1 MMLITKTPMLRS
13 RSADDEAQ
21 PTSHRALVAAAAR
34 LLTIGDRPDRA
45 AFLAR
50 ALNGLADVV
59 PALGVRTLDEAVRA
73 SSDYEALSDAVNSPD
88 VATAWQASDP
98 LAAARQRE
106 VVMKRQLLESE
117 GGALTVAEV
126 AKRLGI
132 SKQAIDKR
140 RRAGKLLA
148 LETSR
153 GFLYP
158 AWQFGDDRVLPG
170 MERVL
175 GALDAPPWTQAS
187 WFLTCDSRLGDLRP
201 IDVLRHC
208 EAERVE
214 RAAAAYGEQGA
225 A

>member
-1 MMLITKTPMLRS
+1 MLRS
-13 RSADDEAQ
+13 KSADHEPQ
-21 PTSHRALVAAAAR
+21 QTSHRALVAAAAR
-34 LLTIGDRPDRA
+34 LLTTGDRPDRA

-59 PALGVRTLDEAVRA
+59 SALGVRTLDEAVHA
-73 SSDYEALSDAVNSPD
+73 SSDYEALLDAVNSPD
-88 VATAWQASDP
+88 VATAWQVSDP
-98 LAAARQRE
+98 LAEARQRG

-132 SKQAIDKR
+132 SKQAVDKR
-140 RRAGKLLA
+140 RRVGKLLS

-158 AWQFGDDRVLPG
+158 AWQFSDDRVLPG
-170 MERVL
+170 IERVL
-175 GALDAPPWTQAS
+175 GSLRATPWTQAS
-187 WFLTCDSRLGDLRP
+187 WFLTGDSRLDDLRP
-201 IDVLRHC
+201 IDVLRRG
-208 EAERVE
+208 ESARVE

-225 A
+225 S